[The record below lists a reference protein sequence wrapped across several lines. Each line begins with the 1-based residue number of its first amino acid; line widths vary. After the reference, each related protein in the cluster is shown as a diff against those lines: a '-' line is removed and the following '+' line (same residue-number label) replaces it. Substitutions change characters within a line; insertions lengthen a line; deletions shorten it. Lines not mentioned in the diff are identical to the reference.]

1 MTNQKLLLQK
11 VKDGES
17 LKESERENLAQGD
30 VDTDGFDFEMI
41 KQIEGDKGRWT
52 QAMETIFKL
61 DGKLYSIGWYSG
73 LTEGQ
78 EDEFYEDPIPVKKVE
93 KTMVVAEYVRL

>member
-1 MTNQKLLLQK
+1 MKEKSLLQK

-17 LKESERENLAQGD
+17 LTERERENLAQGD
-30 VDTDGFDFEMI
+30 VNTDGYDFEMI
-41 KQIEGDKGRWT
+41 DEIEGGKGRWT

-61 DGKLYSIGWYSG
+61 DGKLYSIGWHSG
-73 LTEGQ
+73 LTERQ

-93 KTMVVAEYVRL
+93 KTVVVTEYVPL